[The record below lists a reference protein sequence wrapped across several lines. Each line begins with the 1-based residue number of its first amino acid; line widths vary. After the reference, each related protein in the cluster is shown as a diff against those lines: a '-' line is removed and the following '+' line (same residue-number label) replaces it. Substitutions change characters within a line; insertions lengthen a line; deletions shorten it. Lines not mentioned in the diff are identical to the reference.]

1 MDHDQAMQAVH
12 AGELVEVVAL
22 PAEAADGW
30 RLCLIDADGARRD
43 LTSHGGTVKIF
54 HTLDHATE
62 VARELG
68 FGSIRVE
75 ETF

>member
-12 AGELVEVVAL
+12 DGKLVEAVVL

-30 RLCLIDADGARRD
+30 RLLLIDAEGAHRD
-43 LTSHGGTVKIF
+43 YASHGGTVKVF

-68 FGSIRVE
+68 FGSVRVE